1 MGERARYTLHGDT
14 HSLHDT
20 PAAAGGIVGNA
31 YIGTFILN
39 SFADVVT
46 MEFWCADAIAGLY
59 FDRPSLPLVGMIQD
73 GSILEPSPD
82 HIAEERFR
90 KMCNSYGFI
99 DMKNE
104 CVKENHFTPMF
115 NNNDLPERRP
125 ENAV

>member
-20 PAAAGGIVGNA
+20 PAAGGIVGNA